1 MKSVRIVRVIL
12 LLALIAYLWL
22 FHSVNRVQVE
32 LPIVSSFLPPLPVAY
47 VVAFA
52 LVAGWAVGFIPSSL
66 RAWRRGR
73 ELTKLR
79 ARVAELEGA
88 HLPPLPARPDSPVGP
103 RSTYAV
109 PEPDVPVIPDRGSP
123 YHEGQYPDSQNPDD
137 EAG

>member
-22 FHSVNRVQVE
+22 FHSANRVQVE
-32 LPIVSSFLPPLPVAY
+32 LPILNYFLPPLPVAY
-47 VVAFA
+47 VLAVA
-52 LVAGWAVGFIPSSL
+52 LVLAWAVGFIPANL

-79 ARVAELEGA
+79 ARLAEWEGTSQ
-88 HLPPLPARPDSPVGP
+88 PPLQVRPPSPTQHTGP
-103 RSTYAV
+103 RTTYVA

-123 YHEGQYPDSQNPDD
+123 YHAPDATDD